1 MRGAASLLNVFN
13 AHLNANQTLKTF
25 LMLSQILV
33 KILNH
38 SYNTFKMN
46 GFFINPLKL
55 LEETSAA
62 IGCKVSY
69 PMWDV
74 AMVTFPDGVKTPLR
88 LTNSGQWEVIQ

>member
-1 MRGAASLLNVFN
+1 MRGAASLLNAFN
-13 AHLNANQTLKTF
+13 ALLNAIQTLKTF

-38 SYNTFKMN
+38 SYSLFKRN
-46 GFFINPLKL
+46 GFFLNPLTL
-55 LEETSAA
+55 LEETTAA

-69 PMWDV
+69 PMRDV